1 MGHGIAKSEKPFYP
15 TLPSTVQRIKT
26 ECTAVGPKE
35 VVASVSS
42 VSGGVVGAN
51 YPGELPWNEQQVSNF
66 KKHKPNP
73 VGAMHVHT
81 EANELYTVMLQ
92 AHLEETDKTFARDIK
107 AYPEPAILLAS
118 ERQLNDVSRFC
129 CDSFE
134 YSVLTVDPTFS
145 LGDFDVTPTTYRHL
159 LLECNRSGKPPVMI
173 GPTLIHYRKTF
184 STYLFY
190 ASSMI
195 GLEKNLASLRAFGTD
210 GEKALSDA
218 FLQQQLS
225 NSPVSSTYAETSR
238 KNSPS
243 K

>member
-1 MGHGIAKSEKPFYP
+1 MDHGNAKSEKPFYP

-35 VVASVSS
+35 VVASVS
-42 VSGGVVGAN
+42 GGVVGAN
-51 YPGELPWNEQQVSNF
+51 YPGELPRNEQQVSNF

-92 AHLEETDKTFARDIK
+92 AHLEETDKLFARDIK

-118 ERQLNDVSRFC
+118 QRQLNDVSIFC

-159 LLECNRSGKPPVMI
+159 LERNRTGKPPVMI

-184 STYLFY
+184 SRYMFF

-195 GLEKNLASLRAFGTD
+195 GLEKNPASLRAFGTD
-210 GEKALSDA
+210 GEKALSDDF
-218 FLQQQLS
+218 FLPEFNFAQQLTCFIHVRR
-225 NSPVSSTYAETSR
+225 NIKEELT
-238 KNSPS
+238 K
-243 K
+243 